1 MTALSERVFAYFFR
15 NGRYEICEVYPGGR
29 FPRVMVTTHNQDEAK
44 FITEA
49 LSAYQEQ
56 SADVVAEAAT
66 T

>member
-1 MTALSERVFAYFFR
+1 MTTRTLR
-15 NGRYEICEVYPGGR
+15 NHVHEFTFTQHGDQMCVGPS
-29 FPRVMVTTHNQDEAK
+29 HNQDEAK